1 MDPLTLAERL
11 IREHK
16 VAVIP
21 GETFGFGE
29 GCYLRISYGNLPGEA
44 VLEGTR
50 RLVRG
55 LKTILGG
62 RGHSSPASRG

>member
-1 MDPLTLAERL
+1 MSALSLTERL

-21 GETFGFGE
+21 GETFGVGK
-29 GCYLRISYGNLPGEA
+29 GCFLRISYGNLASEA
-44 VLEGTR
+44 ALEGTK

-55 LKTILGG
+55 LIEIVG
-62 RGHSSPASRG
+62 R